1 MRGNLD
7 ATGKVVVM
15 WL

>member
-1 MRGNLD
+1 
-7 ATGKVVVM
+7 VVVM